1 METSEELT
9 ANTTVIDAFTPHLQ
23 LAPAITITPE
33 LFPVLITSS
42 STAAHFAHMQRL
54 LHTHTHTQAEN
65 VDFVCICAFIVSSNH
80 TFLNFTKLLRV

>member
-42 STAAHFAHMQRL
+42 STAAHFAHIQRL
-54 LHTHTHTQAEN
+54 LHTHTQAEN